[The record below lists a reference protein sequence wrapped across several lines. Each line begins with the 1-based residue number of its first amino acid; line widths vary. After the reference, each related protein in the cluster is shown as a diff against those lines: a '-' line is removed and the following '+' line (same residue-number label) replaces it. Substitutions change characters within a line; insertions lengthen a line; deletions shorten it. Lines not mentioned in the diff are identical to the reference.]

1 MSCLRRRVI
10 THPLRCHQFCHQA
23 PRAPLLMAES
33 RKSVPST
40 TVDSQLITLQH
51 EIHHIA
57 ARASAYVAHEQT
69 YSVVRE
75 WSEVRGCII
84 IHSRHGEEGTL
95 ECIQHVGLRACWPR
109 KGQAC
114 TLTPLSLL
122 HSHCCTLTPLSLHFH
137 CCTLT
142 GD

>member
-1 MSCLRRRVI
+1 
-10 THPLRCHQFCHQA
+10 
-23 PRAPLLMAES
+23 MAES

-51 EIHHIA
+51 EIHHIE

-84 IHSRHGEEGTL
+84 RHSRHGEEGTL
-95 ECIQHVGLRACWPR
+95 ECIQHVVTTNVKQRYELQFDPDCFWIRAHQGHNMNVVR
-109 KGQAC
+109 Y
-114 TLTPLSLL
+114 T
-122 HSHCCTLTPLSLHFH
+122 
-137 CCTLT
+137 
-142 GD
+142 